1 MLVKH
6 CNKFVLR
13 LSGKADAL
21 FNNFAAFEEINRRN
35 THNSVLC
42 CQLHLII
49 RIDFS
54 YFIFT
59 VTRFRYLGD
68 YDRGGQSRSGWRQS
82 GSSYGYAAPVK
93 KSRSAPP
100 AKVTPPAQ
108 PAADYKTGDRIVH
121 KAFGHGV
128 IETMT
133 PMGGDALI
141 QIRFDSGETKKLM
154 LRIAAQHM
162 QKE

>member
-1 MLVKH
+1 MDRK
-6 CNKFVLR
+6 KE
-13 LSGKADAL
+13 A
-21 FNNFAAFEEINRRN
+21 ERR
-35 THNSVLC
+35 
-42 CQLHLII
+42 
-49 RIDFS
+49 S
-54 YFIFT
+54 YWDDDGG
-59 VTRFRYLGD
+59 FRYLGD

-82 GSSYGYAAPVK
+82 GSSFGYAAPVK
-93 KSRSAPP
+93 KSRSTPP

-108 PAADYKTGDRIVH
+108 SAADYKTGDRIVH

-128 IETMT
+128 IEAMT